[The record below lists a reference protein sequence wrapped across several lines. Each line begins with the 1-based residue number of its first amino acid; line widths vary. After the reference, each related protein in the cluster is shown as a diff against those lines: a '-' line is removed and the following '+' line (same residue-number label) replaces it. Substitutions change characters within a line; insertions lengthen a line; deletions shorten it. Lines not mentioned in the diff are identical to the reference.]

1 MLPDIYQGNSTAYTV
16 KVVNSDGTPVD
27 ITGKTI
33 IMTIAPSLQETPVI
47 QKVNVVHADPTNGI
61 TIFPLTKS
69 EIHSYMPIGT
79 YSIDFTMLTGSDLLN
94 TLYVGTQKVAVPV
107 RVN

>member
-16 KVVNSDGTPVD
+16 QVENEDGTPVD

-33 IMTIAPSLQETPVI
+33 IMTIAPSLQVDPVLV
-47 QKVNVVHADPTNGI
+47 KTNVVHSDPTNGI
-61 TIFPLTKS
+61 TVFPLTKQ
-69 EIHSYMPIGT
+69 EVDTHMPIGT

-94 TLYVGTQKVAVPV
+94 TLYVGTQKVAIPT